1 MELFTFDD
9 KREIKLPV
17 YMETKEPFSSDNHS
31 MFRLILVEKGG
42 GIVSVNENNI
52 VFSAPAIF
60 CFNSND
66 VIKLYKSSDLSAR
79 AIYFSPTL
87 VNNALTQEK
96 LKKEGQ
102 ELSQSEYQDY
112 FSLQPFLY
120 GEARGF
126 GQFEVGPATVKR
138 ISKLFD
144 CLDEEI
150 TSLNSNFW
158 RCRSRSFFL
167 EILFLL
173 QYIYTDSENAT
184 KFEVMKFPSDINEI
198 ILYLHTHYERKITIE
213 ELTEEFH
220 INRTTLAD
228 KFSDSTGISVM
239 EYLIKLRVKMAAIML
254 RDTML
259 SVSEIAYRVGFNDIT
274 HFGRMFKKH
283 MGYSPSEYRKNKA
296 GKS

>member
-31 MFRLILVEKGG
+31 MFRLILVENGG
-42 GIVSVNENNI
+42 GIVSVNENII
-52 VFSAPAIF
+52 VFSAPTIF
-60 CFNSND
+60 CFNSDDKIELN
-66 VIKLYKSSDLSAR
+66 KESELSAR

-87 VNNALTQEK
+87 VNDALTEEK
-96 LKKEGQ
+96 LKNDGQ
-102 ELSQSEYQDY
+102 DLSESEYRDY

-120 GEARGF
+120 NEEHGY
-126 GQFEVGPATVKR
+126 GQFEVGPATAKR

-144 CLDEEI
+144 SLDEEI
-150 TSLNSNFW
+150 TTLNSNFW

-167 EILFLL
+167 EVLFLL
-173 QYIYTDSENAT
+173 QYIYTDSENET
-184 KFEVMKFPSDINEI
+184 KFEVMKSTNEVNEI

-220 INRTTLAD
+220 MNRTTLTD
-228 KFSDSTGISVM
+228 KFSHCTGMSVM
-239 EYLIKLRVKMAAIML
+239 EYLIKLRVRMAAIML

-259 SVSEIAYRVGFNDIT
+259 SISEIAYRVGFNDIT

-283 MGYSPSEYRKNKA
+283 MVYSPSEYRKIKA
-296 GKS
+296 E